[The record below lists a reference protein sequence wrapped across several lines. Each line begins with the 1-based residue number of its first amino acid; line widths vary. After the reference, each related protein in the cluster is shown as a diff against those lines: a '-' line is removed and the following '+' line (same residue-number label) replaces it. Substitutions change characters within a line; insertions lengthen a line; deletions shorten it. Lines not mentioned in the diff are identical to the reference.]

1 MKTADTDGA
10 AKETDQSSNSI
21 ETAESSCQISNEED
35 LLPRR
40 YAYK

>member
-10 AKETDQSSNSI
+10 AKETESSNSI
-21 ETAESSCQISNEED
+21 ETVESSCQISNEED